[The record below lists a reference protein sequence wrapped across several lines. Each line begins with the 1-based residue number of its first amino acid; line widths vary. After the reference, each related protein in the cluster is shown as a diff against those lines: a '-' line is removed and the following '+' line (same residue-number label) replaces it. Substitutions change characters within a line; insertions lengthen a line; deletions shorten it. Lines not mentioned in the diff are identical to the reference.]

1 MTDKKVVRLADLEVS
16 AGEVLLPSGREV
28 KVAPIDGRGMQIQQ
42 AMLLGTAQPG
52 DMWRLAALLLP
63 DATPE
68 EIERLTANAIGL
80 VVQMACGALEQVLQ
94 LAEAA
99 GKVKAP
105 SPAAPPSDP
114 AFG

>member
-1 MTDKKVVRLADLEVS
+1 MTDKKVVRLADLEAS
-16 AGEVLLPSGREV
+16 AGEVLLPGGREV
-28 KVAPIDGRGMQIQQ
+28 RVAPIDGRGMQIQQ
-42 AMLLGTAQPG
+42 AMQLGTAKLG

-68 EIERLTANAIGL
+68 EIERLTPSAIGL

-114 AFG
+114 AIG